1 MASPKLEVLELKG
14 DPFEAGR
21 QYGEARGKELKHCWE
36 IMCYGLG
43 HVLGVSSRS
52 IIDAAQKMLPA
63 AKTVCSQG
71 VLGVQGRAKGSGLS
85 FEEAFALACYL
96 ELTLYYPWL
105 AGKQP
110 VPLQAPPAP
119 PPTPSTGCTS
129 FAAAGGMTADH
140 GTLIGQNIDWFAGSQ
155 VDLCRVILPDGSRQ
169 LRLSLMGNTYY
180 YLNSHGLA
188 NCSNA
193 TLCPAGQA
201 GPSIPLSLYLEQAM
215 SQKSLSAALGSL
227 CQNARGIGYY
237 QLADGQGQLAG
248 IESDFTRFAV
258 RLPENGFMTHS
269 NHYLTESLQPGDWG
283 YSVFPDSYLRNHRM
297 AELLSENR
305 GKLNLELAKEALRDH
320 QGHPSSI
327 CRHQNTDLPPE
338 FRSESVA
345 SYISQPAE
353 GLMHICLGPPC
364 ENQYHTYKV

>member
-21 QYGEARGKELKHCWE
+21 QYGEARRGELKQCWE
-36 IMCYGLG
+36 MICAALG
-43 HVLGVSSRS
+43 QVLGVTSRN

-71 VLGVQGRAKGSGLS
+71 VLGVQGRAQGSGLS

-96 ELTLYYPWL
+96 ELILYYPWL

-110 VPLQAPPAP
+110 VPPQVAPPV
-119 PPTPSTGCTS
+119 GCTS
-129 FAAAGGMTADH
+129 FAAASEMSADH
-140 GTLIGQNIDWFAGSQ
+140 GTLLGQNIDWFAGSL
-155 VDLCRVILPDGSRQ
+155 VDLCRVILPEGSRQ

-180 YLNSHGLA
+180 YLNSRGLA

-201 GPSIPLSLYLEQAM
+201 GPGIPLSLYLEQAM
-215 SQKSLSAALGSL
+215 SQKNLAAALGSL

-237 QLADGQGQLAG
+237 QLADAQGQLAG
-248 IESDFTRFAV
+248 IESDFSRFAV
-258 RLPENGFMTHS
+258 RLPENGLMTHS

-297 AELLSENR
+297 TEIMRKNQ
-305 GKLNLELAKEALRDH
+305 GKLTLELAKDALRDH
-320 QGHPSSI
+320 QGRPGSI
-327 CRHQNTDLPPE
+327 CRHQDTDLPPE

-345 SYISQPAE
+345 SFISQPAE

-364 ENQYHTYKV
+364 ENHYHAYEV